1 MSAPRFKKYIKAIA
15 VANGGTGYQ
24 PSGNILTSGDQQYA
38 LDYFGENYVIYF
50 GQSTTTFAIDL
61 KVVISA
67 PTSTISGDTLVQA
80 TATLT
85 LSSGVI
91 TAITLTE
98 IGDGYITAPT
108 VHLTGTPT
116 SLTNAST
123 IDLSRDD
130 GTYTSIPTTS
140 LDGIGTGTTVDI
152 TVESGKIVQIIPS
165 VGTNYRVGEML
176 TVSAVSIG
184 GTGSEDPI
192 NFTVSQINGGIDAS
206 FTVELG
212 QIAKPD
218 TYHKPK
224 VYPVIKNQIP
234 EFIREEYP
242 TLATFVEK
250 YYEFNDLNTTAY
262 GIGPTN
268 ILHTMQDRMDLGFQ
282 NYGEET
288 KTDFLDTF
296 FEQYGKDFPV
306 TLAADK
312 NILLKNIKDF
322 YTAKGSVKGIE
333 LLFRIMY
340 NETVEVFV
348 PNQYTL
354 RPSANVWSREYVVKV
369 YANAFIPLF
378 GDFDI
383 YDPTEFDGKAVSVHY
398 QESIGSVTAHRIKP
412 ANVTQVKEIAYT
424 SPTAYELT
432 LDIDPSFTIQSNGA
446 GFEATAVVG
455 GKIATIDTISQ
466 DASRAHGTYT
476 ISPSGSTSSVT
487 GAGATF
493 SVVVNSSDGTT
504 VTVTGVGDSYAP
516 LETIT
521 ILDSTLGGGGAASLT
536 FRVATITD
544 GKVNSV
550 TITSAGSQYG
560 HNPDIAV
567 TPASGD
573 TITTAVQLESR
584 VTDGKVTSILFTDD
598 VQGLGYNNPPII
610 RTPIYPTSSYLSLA
624 SEDGSE
630 PQHKKAI
637 VQRILTGAVYKSNS
651 GAANG
656 GFKVGETFTVNE
668 GSLLAEYAT
677 DYFAEDYTLLT
688 LANNAFVRIS
698 KIDSAGYPKILEVI
712 SIGIGF
718 QTSTFDF
725 AIVSK
730 TGATSTLT
738 ATTGYNAVYP
748 GVYQTTSGFLSN
760 VNKLQDNKIYQAFS
774 YQIRSDRP
782 KSDWGEYVKRAAHPA
797 GMIGYADLQITGSVD
812 VGNTMSVDTDLIFY
826 VVTPDIEVVVTQ
838 EVVTRDIES
847 NGHADTFATAEPIF
861 FTGPGL
867 VKNDIPVMQDAAP
880 IFDVE
885 SVLTEVYQVDES
897 TAFVF
902 EKNAIVDTYATQ
914 DAITREWVALI
925 SRADTADAGDTIN
938 TKEIRPVLESSIH
951 TEDEQ
956 SVYAIDYFLEDYV
969 ANNNPEFVIEMN
981 AVTDSSAIQDAP
993 ALDIVF
999 AANKIT
1005 DSTTVQDSP
1014 VTVLGFLR
1022 YFVGAT
1028 GDDVV
1033 MSDVVNNL
1041 HPFLFK
1047 TEQPVIADVPSL
1059 QSGLPKAD
1067 SYATQDAITREWVA
1081 SLSRT
1086 DTAAFT
1092 DTVGCNDMQVF
1103 KGDGAAMADVIA
1115 KVMVNT
1121 LTTETYTV
1129 GDIATR
1135 GFNKNGISDSGALQD
1150 VSITT
1155 PGLHKAEVTTATT
1168 TNVVTFPDINRTDT
1182 PVTTEGG
1189 SITMQDFI
1197 GSSDYFLEDY
1207 VASEVRSIA

>member
-1 MSAPRFKKYIKAIA
+1 MSAPRFKKYIKAIT
-15 VANGGTGYQ
+15 VADGGTGYQ
-24 PSGNILTSGDQQYA
+24 PTGNIITSGDQQYA
-38 LDYFGENYVIYF
+38 LDYFGENYVIYY
-50 GQSTTTFAIDL
+50 GQSTTTFATDL
-61 KVVISA
+61 LVLISA
-67 PTSTISGDTLVQA
+67 PTSTVSGDTLVQA

-98 IGDGYITAPT
+98 MGDGYITAPT

-116 SLTNAST
+116 SFTNVST
-123 IDLSRDD
+123 VDLSRDD
-130 GTYTSIPTTS
+130 GTYTSVATTS
-140 LDGIGTGTTVDI
+140 VDGIGTGATVDI
-152 TVESGKIVQIIPS
+152 IVESGKIVQILPN
-165 VGTNYRVGEML
+165 VGTNYRIGELL
-176 TVSAVSIG
+176 TVSPIAIG

-192 NFTVSQINGGIDAS
+192 NFIVSELNGGTGAS

-212 QIAKPD
+212 QIAKSD

-224 VYPVIKNQIP
+224 VYPIIKNQIP
-234 EFIREEYP
+234 EFVREEYP

-354 RPSANVWSREYVVKV
+354 RPSDNVWSREYVVKV
-369 YANAFIPLF
+369 YANTFVELF
-378 GDFDI
+378 GDFDT
-383 YDPTEFDGKAVSVHY
+383 YDPAEFDGKAISVHY
-398 QESIGSVTAHRIKP
+398 LESLGSVTTSKIKP

-424 SPTAYELT
+424 SPKAYELS
-432 LDIDPSFTIQSNGA
+432 LDIDPSFAIHSNGA

-455 GKIATIDTISQ
+455 GKIATINTISAA
-466 DASRAHGTYT
+466 DSSRTAGTYT
-476 ISPSGSTSSVT
+476 VPSSGSTASVT

-493 SVVVNSSDGTT
+493 TVVIDSSGAATIT
-504 VTVTGVGDSYAP
+504 VTAAGDSYAP
-516 LETIT
+516 LEIIT
-521 ILDSTLGGGGAASLT
+521 ILDSTLGGGGGASLT
-536 FRVATITD
+536 FKVATITD
-544 GKVNSV
+544 GKINSV
-550 TITSAGSQYG
+550 TITSGGLQYTS
-560 HNPDIAV
+560 NPQIRA
-567 TPASGD
+567 TPAVGD
-573 TITTAVQLESR
+573 TITTEAQLESR
-584 VTDGKVTSILFTDD
+584 ISGGKVTSILFTDD

-610 RTPIYPTSSYLSLA
+610 RTPIYPTATYLSLA
-624 SEDGSE
+624 SEDGSL
-630 PQHKKAI
+630 PQHNKAL
-637 VQRILTGAVYKSNS
+637 VQRILSSAVYKSNS

-656 GFKVGETFTVNE
+656 GFRVGETFSVNE
-668 GSLLAEYAT
+668 GSLLAAYAT
-677 DYFAEDYTLLT
+677 DYFADDYTLLS

-698 KIDSAGYPKILEVI
+698 KLDSAGYPSTLEVI

-718 QTSTFDF
+718 QTATFDF
-725 AIVSK
+725 AITSR
-730 TGATSTLT
+730 TGATATLT

-748 GVYQTTSGFLSN
+748 GVYETTSGFLSN
-760 VNKLQDNKIYQAFS
+760 VNRLQDNKIYQAFS

-797 GMIGYADLQITGSVD
+797 GMIGYADLQITGAVD

-826 VVTPDIEVVVTQ
+826 VVTPDIEVVELGELVTK
-838 EVVTRDIES
+838 DIVS
-847 NGHADTFATAEPIF
+847 NGHVDTFATAEPIF

-867 VKNDIPVMQDAAP
+867 GKLDIPVMQDAAP

-885 SVLTEVYQVDES
+885 SVLTEAYQVDES
-897 TAFVF
+897 TAFAFERNAVVDSYAMQDVF
-902 EKNAIVDTYATQ
+902 
-914 DAITREWVALI
+914 TREWVALL
-925 SRADTADAGDTIN
+925 SRADTTGAGDAVN
-938 TKEIRPVLESSIH
+938 TKDIRPVLADSVR

-956 SVYAIDYFLEDYV
+956 AIYAIDYFLEDYV
-969 ANNNPEFVIEMN
+969 ANNNPEFVIEKNNILDTYN
-981 AVTDSSAIQDAP
+981 AGDAP
-993 ALDIVF
+993 ALEFVLSDR
-999 AANKIT
+999 T
-1005 DSTTVQDSP
+1005 DSYTAQDTP
-1014 VTVLGFLR
+1014 VVVLGYLR
-1022 YFVGAT
+1022 YFIGAT

-1033 MSDVVNNL
+1033 MSDVVNEL
-1041 HPFLFK
+1041 HTFK
-1047 TEQPVIADVPSL
+1047 VSTDSVGIADTPSL
-1059 QSGLPKAD
+1059 QPALPQAD

-1081 SLSRT
+1081 LLSRSDSYTGQDVAILHPGSAIT
-1086 DTAAFT
+1086 DTYTAA
-1092 DTVGCNDMQVF
+1092 DS
-1103 KGDGAAMADVIA
+1103 AA

-1129 GDIATR
+1129 GDVASR

-1155 PGLHKAEVTTATT
+1155 PGLHKAETAQATT
-1168 TNVVTFPDINRTDT
+1168 TNVVTFPGINRTDA

-1207 VASEVRSIA
+1207 VASEVRSIS